1 MKEIKINYDK
11 LDDMAKHLESPFGN
25 ANNYKKT
32 AYLNWVIQKDRPIEN
47 LKKMAD
53 TYFNSAELLLDQCLS
68 DNSDKKADK
77 LIFPILFDIVH
88 GIELYLKSIDSILNI
103 ILNRK
108 KTKKLNHKI
117 DVIVK
122 NIIKNLARVK
132 AIKCDSFNDEEIDR
146 ILCAMNIVK
155 NFISNIYT
163 KTSDMSFARYPFST
177 DFKNMFYN
185 STYENETINMEILYE
200 QLEYVKTMFEFTYD
214 SLDNLLHPSNY

>member
-25 ANNYKKT
+25 ASNYKKT

-200 QLEYVKTMFEFTYD
+200 QLEYIKTMFEFTYD

>member
-1 MKEIKINYDK
+1 MKEIEIDYNI
-11 LDDMAKHLESPFGN
+11 LDDMAKSLKSPFGN
-25 ANNYKKT
+25 VSNYKTT
-32 AYLNWVIQKDRPIEN
+32 AYLNWVIRKDEHIEY

-53 TYFNSAELLLDQCLS
+53 AYFNSAELLLANCLS

-103 ILNRK
+103 ILNTK
-108 KTKKLNHKI
+108 KTQKLNHKI

-122 NIIKNLARVK
+122 NIIEKLTQVK
-132 AIKCDSFNDEEIDR
+132 AIKCDSFSEEGIDR

-155 NFISNIYT
+155 NFISNIYE
-163 KTSDMSFARYPFST
+163 KTNDMSFARYPFST

-185 STYENETINMEILYE
+185 STYENVTINLELLNK
-200 QLEYVKTMFEFTYD
+200 QLEYVKNMFEKTYYY
-214 SLDNLLHPSNY
+214 LDN